1 MKYRRILIK
10 LSGEMLGRRGCG
22 FEKEVATAS
31 VDEILGVVEKGLEL
45 AILIGGGNIIRARD
59 AEWLDRLEADYMGMS
74 ATLINALGLK
84 GTLRAAGADA
94 VIMSTI
100 KLPGITEEISPARA
114 DSHLK
119 AGRIL
124 IFAGGTGSPYFT
136 TDTAAAL
143 RALQIGADVLLK
155 ATKVDGVYDRDPE
168 KDPEAELLGSAISFR
183 EAAEKNI
190 RIMDPAALSIMEE
203 NSLPAVIF
211 NFYKKGNLQKVIDGE
226 SIGTRIS

>member
-22 FEKEVATAS
+22 FDREAAAAA
-31 VDEILGVVEKGLEL
+31 VDEILDAVGEGSETAL
-45 AILIGGGNIIRARD
+45 LIGGGNIIRARD
-59 AEWLDRLEADYMGMS
+59 AEWLERLEADYMGMS

-84 GTLRAAGADA
+84 GALRSAGAES
-94 VIMSTI
+94 VVLSTI
-100 KLPGITEEISPARA
+100 NLPGITEEISPSRA
-114 DSHLK
+114 DTHLK

-143 RALQIGADVLLK
+143 RALQIGADLLLK
-155 ATKVDGVYDRDPE
+155 ATKVDGIYDRDPE
-168 KDPEAELLGSAISFR
+168 TDSAAELLGSEISFR
-183 EAAEKNI
+183 EAAEKNV
-190 RIMDPAALSIMEE
+190 RIMDPAALSLMED

-211 NFYKKGNLQKVIDGE
+211 NFYRKGNLKKVLNGE
-226 SIGTRIS
+226 SVGTRIS